1 MSDSKNGRRFD
12 KFEKSKFIILTVIF
26 KLFYCHECKKEFS
39 RPDALKAHQ
48 RYHFAPFKYAC
59 KTCDKKFQ
67 VQADYQNHIKRG
79 DCGGT
84 QTADAPSSQHQP
96 VQDKLKDS
104 KRKPRKV
111 KILRSNFLW

>member
-1 MSDSKNGRRFD
+1 MQFGLKSVVWFN
-12 KFEKSKFIILTVIF
+12 KFQKSKFINLTEIF

-84 QTADAPSSQHQP
+84 QTADAPSNQHQP
-96 VQDKLKDS
+96 VQDNHQAHKL
-104 KRKPRKV
+104 V
-111 KILRSNFLW
+111 FINYHILE

>member
-1 MSDSKNGRRFD
+1 MLLVDSISSFRNRSRTRD
-12 KFEKSKFIILTVIF
+12 KFKKLISF

-79 DCGGT
+79 DCGGSVTT
-84 QTADAPSSQHQP
+84 QTTSNQQQP

-111 KILRSNFLW
+111 RD

>member
-1 MSDSKNGRRFD
+1 MRQENQ
-12 KFEKSKFIILTVIF
+12 F
-26 KLFYCHECKKEFS
+26 KKYSQYLKLQNFSNFNNFVQLFYCHECKKEFS

-48 RYHFAPFKYAC
+48 RYHFAPFKFAC

-79 DCGGT
+79 DCLAGT
-84 QTADAPSSQHQP
+84 QALVTPNNQHQP

-111 KILRSNFLW
+111 NIFIYI